1 MSNEMKAKLKPII
14 IIVIILVILVAGFF
28 IGKSLLGSRNIPL
41 LDFGNNDTNAMGDYD
56 PLTTDDIFGDTI
68 TPEEKD
74 FLATNNTI
82 IPDTTIDETL
92 TNNDSSINLSDSGL
106 YEVNTNNIPDIPPAV
121 STPNNNTSSAYTY
134 NTDSTVLVTSSNTLT
149 PNNMVMDMTND
160 VIDDTNQSVRIS
172 SFIINYNDRFVA
184 TRNNPVLITLA
195 VKAPANAKFAK
206 IRIYARRVDSNYNIL
221 SRDLV
226 FYLPK
231 IYVLDGQAQTQFYF
245 AGRTSARGTYLPRG
259 RYLLYAEAEITDAN
273 GMSVGKTGRYPL
285 PKWNYVITLQ

>member
-14 IIVIILVILVAGFF
+14 IIVILLVILVAGFF
-28 IGKSLLGSRNIPL
+28 ITKSILSSNNIPI
-41 LDFGNNDTNAMGDYD
+41 LDFGAADTNDMPVDT
-56 PLTTDDIFGDTI
+56 LTTDDIFGEDI

-82 IPDTTIDETL
+82 LSDNN
-92 TNNDSSINLSDSGL
+92 TNTKSTNKDSSINLTDSGL
-106 YEVNTNNIPDIPPAV
+106 YEAGNNLDIPDIQPPA
-121 STPNNNTSSAYTY
+121 TKPNNSSSAYTY
-134 NTDSTVLVTSSNTLT
+134 NTENTVLVTSSNTLR
-149 PNNMVMDMTND
+149 PNDNMMMDNTALSSETN
-160 VIDDTNQSVRIS
+160 VRIS

-184 TRNNPVLITLA
+184 TRTNPVLITLA
-195 VKAPANAKFAK
+195 VKSPAEGKYAK
-206 IRIYARRVDSNYNIL
+206 IRVYARRVDNNYNIL

-245 AGRTSARGTYLPRG
+245 AGRTSASGKYLPKG

-273 GMSVGKTGRYPL
+273 GRSIGKTGRYPV
-285 PKWNYVITLQ
+285 PQWNYVVTLQ

>member
-14 IIVIILVILVAGFF
+14 IIVILLVILVAGFF
-28 IGKSLLGSRNIPL
+28 ITKSILSSSNIPI
-41 LDFGNNDTNAMGDYD
+41 LDFGAANTNDMPEDT
-56 PLTTDDIFGDTI
+56 LTTDDIFGEDI

-82 IPDTTIDETL
+82 LSDTNTKS
-92 TNNDSSINLSDSGL
+92 TNKDSSINLTDNGL
-106 YEVNTNNIPDIPPAV
+106 YEAGNNLDIPDIKPTV
-121 STPNNNTSSAYTY
+121 SKPNNSSSAYTY
-134 NTDSTVLVTSSNTLT
+134 NTENTVLVTSSNTLR
-149 PNNMVMDMTND
+149 PNDNMMNTMSSAETN
-160 VIDDTNQSVRIS
+160 VRIS

-184 TRNNPVLITLA
+184 TRTNPVLITLA
-195 VKAPANAKFAK
+195 VKSPAEGKYAK
-206 IRIYARRVDSNYNIL
+206 IRVYARRVDNNYNIL

-245 AGRTSARGTYLPRG
+245 AGRTSAGGKYLPKG

-273 GMSVGKTGRYPL
+273 GRSVGKTGRYPV
-285 PKWNYVITLQ
+285 PQWNYVVTLQ

>member
-14 IIVIILVILVAGFF
+14 IIVILLVILVAGFF
-28 IGKSLLGSRNIPL
+28 ITKSILSSNNIPI
-41 LDFGNNDTNAMGDYD
+41 LDFGAANTNDMPEDT
-56 PLTTDDIFGDTI
+56 LTTDDIFGEDI

-82 IPDTTIDETL
+82 L
-92 TNNDSSINLSDSGL
+92 TDNNTNTKSTNKDSSINLTDNGL
-106 YEVNTNNIPDIPPAV
+106 YEAGNNLDIPDIKPPV
-121 STPNNNTSSAYTY
+121 SKPNNSSSAYTY
-134 NTDSTVLVTSSNTLT
+134 NTDNTVLVTSSNTLR
-149 PNNMVMDMTND
+149 PNDNIMNTISSTETN
-160 VIDDTNQSVRIS
+160 VRIS

-184 TRNNPVLITLA
+184 TRTNPVLITLA
-195 VKAPANAKFAK
+195 VKSPAEGKYAK
-206 IRIYARRVDSNYNIL
+206 IRVYARRVDNNYNIL

-245 AGRTSARGTYLPRG
+245 AGRTSAGGKYLPKG

-273 GMSVGKTGRYPL
+273 GRSVGKTGRYPV
-285 PKWNYVITLQ
+285 PQWNYVVTLQ

>member
-14 IIVIILVILVAGFF
+14 IIVILLVILVAGFF
-28 IGKSLLGSRNIPL
+28 ITKSILSSNNIPI
-41 LDFGNNDTNAMGDYD
+41 LDFGAADTNDMPVDT
-56 PLTTDDIFGDTI
+56 LTTDDIFGEDI

-82 IPDTTIDETL
+82 LSDNN
-92 TNNDSSINLSDSGL
+92 TNTKSTNKDSSINLTDSGL
-106 YEVNTNNIPDIPPAV
+106 YEAGNNLDIPDIKPPV
-121 STPNNNTSSAYTY
+121 SKPNNSSSAYTY
-134 NTDSTVLVTSSNTLT
+134 NTENTVLVTSSNTLR
-149 PNNMVMDMTND
+149 PNDNMMMDTASTGTN
-160 VIDDTNQSVRIS
+160 VRIS

-184 TRNNPVLITLA
+184 TRTNPVLITLA
-195 VKAPANAKFAK
+195 VKSPAEGKYAK
-206 IRIYARRVDSNYNIL
+206 IRVYARRVDNNYNIL

-245 AGRTSARGTYLPRG
+245 AGRTSASGKYLPKG

-273 GMSVGKTGRYPL
+273 GRSIGKTGRYPV
-285 PKWNYVITLQ
+285 PQWNYVVTLQ

>member
-184 TRNNPVLITLA
+184 TRTNPVLITLA
-195 VKAPANAKFAK
+195 VKSPAEGKYAK
-206 IRIYARRVDSNYNIL
+206 IRVYARRVDNNYNIL
-221 SRDLV
+221 SIER
-226 FYLPK
+226 
-231 IYVLDGQAQTQFYF
+231 
-245 AGRTSARGTYLPRG
+245 
-259 RYLLYAEAEITDAN
+259 
-273 GMSVGKTGRYPL
+273 
-285 PKWNYVITLQ
+285 